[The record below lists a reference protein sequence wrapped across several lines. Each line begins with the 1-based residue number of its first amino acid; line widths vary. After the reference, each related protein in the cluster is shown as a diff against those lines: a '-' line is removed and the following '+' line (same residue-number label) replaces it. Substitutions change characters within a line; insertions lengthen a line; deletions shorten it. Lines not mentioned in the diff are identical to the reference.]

1 MRKIILLVTAL
12 VLLFTFCIPASALES
27 SVFSPRLSFRVD
39 GVTLI
44 CEATLIS
51 LGSRIDASMVLR
63 QEGEII
69 ASWTESRL
77 TWLGME
83 EKYDITADGTY
94 TLELTGT
101 VNDIPFSISKQC
113 KAEPTKSLYGHNYLA
128 DAKKFSWSK
137 VVSLDVNPVEKLGI
151 VSIGVEYKNGNFLL
165 AEYDESGMTC
175 SILIKPKRH
184 IQIRKYYENGRVTER
199 ERLPWGEK

>member
-1 MRKIILLVTAL
+1 MRKIILLVTVLA
-12 VLLFTFCIPASALES
+12 LLFALCIPASALES

-44 CEATLIS
+44 CEARLVS
-51 LGSRIDASMVLR
+51 VGSRIDAAMVLR

-77 TWLGME
+77 TWLGMD
-83 EKYDITADGTY
+83 EKYDIAADGTY

-113 KAEPTKSLYGHNYLA
+113 KAEPSKLLYGHDYLA
-128 DAKKFSWSK
+128 DAKKFSWSRI
-137 VVSLDVNPVEKLGI
+137 VSLDVTPVETLGVI
-151 VSIGVEYKNGNFLL
+151 LIGVEYKNGNMLI
-165 AEYDESGMTC
+165 AEYDETGMTC
-175 SILIKPKRH
+175 SRLIKPKKDVV
-184 IQIRKYYENGRVTER
+184 IVKYYENGRVVER
-199 ERLPWGEK
+199 ERLPWGDK